1 MMNTMAGPRISATR
15 ERKLKF
21 LKDGNLSLRVGVTDM
36 IAEHGPDWFTDEQ
49 IEDLVRYLIHIQKT
63 MQRRNRQ
70 NREIAS
76 ARRAGDV
83 A

>member
-1 MMNTMAGPRISATR
+1 MNATR

-21 LKDGNLSLRVGVTDM
+21 LKDGGLSLRVGVTDM
-36 IAEHGPDWFTDEQ
+36 IAEHGADWFTDEQ

-76 ARRAGDV
+76 ARRAGDT

>member
-1 MMNTMAGPRISATR
+1 MTTR
-15 ERKLKF
+15 ERKIEF
-21 LKDGNLSLRVGVTDM
+21 LKDGGLSLRVGVTDM
-36 IAEHGPDWFTDEQ
+36 IAEHGDDWFTDEQ

-70 NREIAS
+70 NREISS
-76 ARRAGDV
+76 ARRAGDT